1 MVELALSRQQKKQV
15 WAHLLPRRPVVEE
28 VAFLFVKEELKGDD
42 LRLRC
47 VDLWL
52 LERGDFLYQSN
63 CHIELADATRG
74 KVIKRA
80 HDQGAA
86 VVEIHSHLGPRPA
99 QFSGSDLMGFSEW
112 VPHVRWRLK
121 MKSYTAVVVTRKDFD
136 AFVWRGD
143 DVERLGGLVV
153 GRSAST
159 TPNGLSALSW
169 SLFMEGQHE

>member
-1 MVELALSRQQKKQV
+1 MVELELSREQKKQV
-15 WAHLLPRRPVVEE
+15 WGHLLPRRPVVEE

-47 VDLWL
+47 ADFWL
-52 LERGDFLYQSN
+52 LERGDFSYQSN

-80 HDQGAA
+80 HDQDAA

-121 MKSYTAVVVTRKDFD
+121 GKSYTAVVVTRRDFD
-136 AFVWRGD
+136 AFVWRND
-143 DVERLGGLVV
+143 DVERLDGISV
-153 GRSAST
+153 GRSPSAA
-159 TPNGLSALSW
+159 PNGISPLSW
-169 SLFMEGQHE
+169 SFLMEGRHE